1 MKGERMSERR
11 RENEQTR
18 EGRVTG
24 EARGK
29 SFMRHGKR
37 GEKKREVELM
47 PAVGL
52 NRGTPCPL

>member
-1 MKGERMSERR
+1 MTKGGRRSKQQGERERR
-11 RENEQTR
+11 
-18 EGRVTG
+18 VSG
-24 EARGK
+24 EARGE

-37 GEKKREVELM
+37 GEKRRAGELM